1 MVRPLRIQYPG
12 AHYHITCRGNDQEEM
27 FLDAQ
32 YRNVFLGKPS
42 LSLKIYNVSLL
53 VYFCMTNHF
62 HQKHH
67 RVGSS
72 IFRCLCYFQGRQIDI
87 EVKR

>member
-12 AHYHITCRGNDQEEM
+12 AHYYITCRVNAQEEM

-32 YRNVFLGKPS
+32 YQNVFLEKLF

-67 RVGSS
+67 RVGFS

-87 EVKR
+87 EVK